1 MGRMRRL
8 RKLKSCDPFNKQ
20 NINASRDKVNDKYD
34 KPPSKAELKDDN
46 FGDSVTEFQR
56 FQQFVELGASKQ
68 NIKNKKKSVSSVT
81 EKKSKGKAKEKISKV
96 VENCQQQPGET
107 KKDMFRR
114 LDQNIHNAMTE
125 AIKEE
130 KVVRKK
136 RKEHLKAR
144 DEKRKNKGKQVNQTS
159 SDGMK
164 DFSSLSDKVKF
175 GERVDEPPTITSAPR
190 KASLKTQ
197 PKTLQLHSLFNK
209 ADNDEK
215 EPPTKSDTSSKTTTK
230 KRRREM
236 NEKEKASFDNERQK
250 AIDAYRLAK
259 KRREMKNT

>member
-1 MGRMRRL
+1 MRRM

-20 NINASRDKVNDKYD
+20 NINASRDKGNDKYD

-56 FQQFVELGASKQ
+56 FQQFVELGASNQ
-68 NIKNKKKSVSSVT
+68 NIKNKKKNVTSVT

-197 PKTLQLHSLFNK
+197 QKTLQLNSLFNK
-209 ADNDEK
+209 TDNDEK
-215 EPPTKSDTSSKTTTK
+215 EPPTKSDTPSKTTTK

-236 NEKEKASFDNERQK
+236 NEKQKASFDNERQK